1 METENLILTD
11 EMKKK
16 LKGVLGFQVDAKFS
30 YVPKIYRE
38 KSKITGD
45 YDIPKTLWPVFTLRG
60 LNGVEATL
68 AEDELDG
75 RIVWGADDTRTVEVK
90 RARIKINTCK
100 RGIVT
105 WKNFRDCTGKLI
117 AVPTAADPNDTM
129 AGIKEEC
136 LRYVSPELMTEL
148 TNAITEQS
156 YLTEEELRG
165 LE

>member
-11 EMKKK
+11 EMRQK

-30 YVPKIYRE
+30 YVPKVYRE
-38 KSKITGD
+38 KSAAGE
-45 YDIPKTLWPVFTLRG
+45 YAIPKSLWPVFTLRG
-60 LNGVEATL
+60 LNGLEATL
-68 AEDELDG
+68 TEDDLG
-75 RIVWGADDTRTVEVK
+75 GKIVWHSDDTRTVEVK
-90 RARIKINTCK
+90 RARVKVNTCK
-100 RGIVT
+100 KGIVT
-105 WKNFRDCTGKLI
+105 WRNFRDVFGKLI
-117 AVPTAADPNDTM
+117 PVPAPADPNDS
-129 AGIKEEC
+129 AQGIKEDC

>member
-16 LKGVLGFQVDAKFS
+16 LKSVLGFQVDAKFS
-30 YVPKIYRE
+30 YVPKVYRE
-38 KSKITGD
+38 KGAAGE
-45 YDIPKTLWPVFTLRG
+45 YAVPKSLWPVFTLRG
-60 LNGVEATL
+60 LNGLEATL
-68 AEDELDG
+68 AEDELGG
-75 RIVWGADDTRTVEVK
+75 RIVWGKDDTRTVEMK
-90 RARIKINTCK
+90 HARIKINTCK

-117 AVPTAADPNDTM
+117 AVPVAADPNDTM

-136 LRYVSPELMTEL
+136 LRYVSPDLMTEL

-156 YLTEEELRG
+156 YLTEDELRG